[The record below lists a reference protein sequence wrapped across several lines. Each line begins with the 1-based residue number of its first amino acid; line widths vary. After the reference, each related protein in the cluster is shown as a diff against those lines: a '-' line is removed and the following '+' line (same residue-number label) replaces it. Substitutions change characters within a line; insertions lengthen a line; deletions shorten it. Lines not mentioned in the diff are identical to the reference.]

1 MEREHGATL
10 THIVVLP
17 YPLQGHINPM
27 LQFSKRLATKGLKVT
42 LLTPKSIVKSM
53 KGQASSVTFEPID
66 DDDDDS
72 GELITAETMEAYD
85 ERFKA
90 MFSHGLE
97 GLIEKNNSYGYATK
111 LVVYDCILPWA
122 LDIAKQHGIGAA
134 PFITQSCT
142 IAAIFY
148 NLYQERFTL
157 PLQEPEVSLPSLP
170 LLRIDDMPSFISQP
184 GLYPFLLKVCLEMY
198 HNFHEVN
205 WVFCNSFDKLEEE
218 VVSWISSQ
226 WPIKNIGPTIPS
238 MYLDKRLKD
247 DKNYNLSLF
256 KPNVDACMKWL
267 DSKDTGTVVYV
278 SFGSMAALGEE
289 QMEELAL
296 GLKRSNRYF
305 LWVVRESETEKL
317 PTKFI
322 EETTERG
329 LVVTWCPQLEV
340 LSHKAIGC
348 FMTHCGWNSTLEA
361 LSLGVPMVVMP
372 QWSDQATNSKFVMD
386 VWKVGIRVKV
396 DDKGVVTREEI
407 ELCINEVMGEKGEE
421 MKRNTLKWK
430 KLANEALDEGGSSD
444 KNIEEFM
451 AKIVQI

>member
-1 MEREHGATL
+1 MEREQGAIL

-42 LLTPKSIVKSM
+42 LLTPKSVVESM
-53 KGQASSVTFEPID
+53 KGRASSVTFEPID
-66 DDDDDS
+66 DDDDS
-72 GELITAETMEAYD
+72 GELIAAETMEAYD
-85 ERFKA
+85 ARFKA
-90 MFSHGLE
+90 MFSHGLQ

-122 LDIAKQHGIGAA
+122 VDIAKQHGIGAA
-134 PFITQSCT
+134 PFLTQSCT
-142 IAAIFY
+142 IAAIYY

-170 LLRIDDMPSFISQP
+170 LLRMDDMPSFISQP
-184 GLYPFLLKVCLEMY
+184 GSYPFLLKVCLEMY

-247 DKNYNLSLF
+247 DKNYDLSLF
-256 KPNVDACMKWL
+256 KPSVDACMKWL

-305 LWVVRESETEKL
+305 LWVVRESETKKL

-340 LSHKAIGC
+340 LSHKAVGC

-372 QWSDQATNSKFVMD
+372 QWSDQATNSKCVMD

-396 DDKGVVTREEI
+396 DDKGMVTREEI
-407 ELCINEVMGEKGEE
+407 ELCINEVMGEKMEE
-421 MKRNTLKWK
+421 MKRNALKWK

-444 KNIEEFM
+444 KNIEEFV

>member
-1 MEREHGATL
+1 MEREQGATL

-17 YPLQGHINPM
+17 CPLQGHINPM
-27 LQFSKRLATKGLKVT
+27 LQFSKRLASKGLKVT

-53 KGQASSVTFEPID
+53 KGQATSVTFGPI

-72 GELITAETMEAYD
+72 GELITAETMEAYG

-97 GLIEKNNSYGYATK
+97 GLIEKNKSYGYATK
-111 LVVYDCILPWA
+111 LVVYDSILPWA
-122 LDIAKQHGIGAA
+122 VDIAKQHGVGAA

-142 IAAIFY
+142 IAAIYY

-170 LLRIDDMPSFISQP
+170 LLRMDDMPTFISQP
-184 GLYPFLLKVCLEMY
+184 RLYPSLLRVCLEMY
-198 HNFHEVN
+198 HNLHEVN

-256 KPNVDACMKWL
+256 KPSVDACMKWL

-278 SFGSMAALGEE
+278 SFGSLAALGEE

-296 GLKRSNRYF
+296 GLKRSDRYF
-305 LWVVRESETEKL
+305 LWVVRESETKKL

-340 LSHKAIGC
+340 LSHKAVGC

-372 QWSDQATNSKFVMD
+372 QWSDQTTNSKCVMD

-396 DDKGVVTREEI
+396 DDKGMVTREEI
-407 ELCINEVMGEKGEE
+407 ELCINEVMEEKREE
-421 MKRNTLKWK
+421 MKRNALKWK

-444 KNIEEFM
+444 KNIEEFV

>member
-1 MEREHGATL
+1 MEREQGATL

-66 DDDDDS
+66 DEDDS
-72 GELITAETMEAYD
+72 GELITAETTEAYE

-97 GLIEKNNSYGYATK
+97 GLIEKNNSHGYATK
-111 LVVYDCILPWA
+111 LVVYDCVLPWA

-218 VVSWISSQ
+218 VSS
-226 WPIKNIGPTIPS
+226 
-238 MYLDKRLKD
+238 
-247 DKNYNLSLF
+247 F
-256 KPNVDACMKWL
+256 
-267 DSKDTGTVVYV
+267 
-278 SFGSMAALGEE
+278 F
-289 QMEELAL
+289 
-296 GLKRSNRYF
+296 
-305 LWVVRESETEKL
+305 
-317 PTKFI
+317 
-322 EETTERG
+322 
-329 LVVTWCPQLEV
+329 
-340 LSHKAIGC
+340 
-348 FMTHCGWNSTLEA
+348 NS
-361 LSLGVPMVVMP
+361 S
-372 QWSDQATNSKFVMD
+372 
-386 VWKVGIRVKV
+386 I
-396 DDKGVVTREEI
+396 
-407 ELCINEVMGEKGEE
+407 CI
-421 MKRNTLKWK
+421 
-430 KLANEALDEGGSSD
+430 
-444 KNIEEFM
+444 F
-451 AKIVQI
+451 